1 MARKVILAQAASRN
15 SEKYYSKQALRTV
28 KESLELPAHPP
39 CGIEI
44 PCGGGGQI

>member
-28 KESLELPAHPP
+28 KESLELNPP
-39 CGIEI
+39 T
-44 PCGGGGQI
+44 PTAYK